1 MQKSKKRVTRSRLGN
16 TSSFLMV
23 FLFGLVSVIPLI
35 YAIVTS
41 LKPIDELLLF
51 PPRFWVKEPT
61 FDNYLVLPTLLANLR
76 VPLSRYILN
85 SVLISALGTIGHII
99 VAMGAAFVISK
110 TDLRG
115 RNVIFAVVQMA
126 LLYNTIT
133 LAVPRYLIYSWLDI
147 VDTYWVY
154 ILPYLPSTLGV
165 FLLKQYMDS
174 SVPDALIEAAKID
187 GAGWFRIF
195 FQIATPL
202 VKPAWLTLTLFAFRD
217 FWNMT
222 PDGTIFDESLKT
234 IVNAT
239 STIAAGG
246 IARSGSA
253 MAATVIMMIPPIII
267 YLISQ
272 SSVTETMST
281 SGIK

>member
-1 MQKSKKRVTRSRLGN
+1 MLKSKKRVTRSRLGN
-16 TSSFLMV
+16 TASFSLV

-85 SVLISALGTIGHII
+85 SVLISVLGTVGHII
-99 VAMGAAFVISK
+99 VAMGAAFVLSK

-115 RNVIFAVVQMA
+115 RKIIFAIVQMA

-133 LAVPRYLIYSWLDI
+133 LAVPRYLIYSWMDI

-165 FLLKQYMDS
+165 FLLKQYMDG

-234 IVNAT
+234 LVNAT